1 MKLPQITIVTPS
13 FNQEKYLPETI
24 ESILTQNYPNLEYII
39 IDGASTDGSV
49 DVIKK
54 YESSLSNWVSE
65 KDKGQSDAIMK
76 GFAKSGGELFA
87 WVNSDDILLPGC
99 LQRITEQ
106 YVLSGYPDILT
117 GNVIYID
124 KEGKITRYVRLPR
137 QSRFLFFR
145 GVWHASAPAVFFKAS
160 LFRSVGG
167 VNLDYHLCMD
177 FDLWMKMMVRDARV
191 VHIPCL
197 LGGYRWHPE
206 TKTMRYL
213 ADSTSRVPPERER
226 IYRENIRG
234 YIEWQVLFWRRIYKL
249 YQLLNLNYLRGY
261 LECLPMKGR
270 RWKCVFP
277 GSPA

>member
-1 MKLPQITIVTPS
+1 MDLPRITIVTPS
-13 FNQEKYLPETI
+13 FNQANYLPETI
-24 ESILTQNYPNLEYII
+24 ESILNQNYPNLEYII

-49 DVIKK
+49 DIIKK
-54 YESSLSNWVSE
+54 YESRLSNWVSE

-99 LQRITEQ
+99 LQRIAEQ

-191 VHIPCL
+191 MHTPRF
-197 LGGYRWHPE
+197 LGGYRWHYE
-206 TKTMRYL
+206 AKTAQYL
-213 ADSTSRVPPERER
+213 AARTSKISPERER
-226 IYRENIRG
+226 ICRENLRG
-234 YIEWQVLFWRRIYKL
+234 YSERKVLFWRKIYKL
-249 YQLLNLNYLRGY
+249 YQLLNLNYLREY
-261 LECLPMKGR
+261 LECLPAKRR